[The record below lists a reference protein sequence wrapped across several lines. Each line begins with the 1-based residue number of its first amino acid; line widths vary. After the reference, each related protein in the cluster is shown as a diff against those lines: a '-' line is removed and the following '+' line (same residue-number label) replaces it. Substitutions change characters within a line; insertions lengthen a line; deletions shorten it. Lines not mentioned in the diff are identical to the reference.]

1 MALNRNRIRIEI
13 GIESNR
19 IGIES
24 NQNRTGSES
33 NRIESESESESEANR
48 IESESAS
55 GRIASKSNRIKTES
69 ESNLIG
75 IESETESESNRIG
88 IGIGKENGT
97 ELNPIGT
104 NQIASD
110 SESDSAPHRIVS
122 NSNRNC
128 IESESI
134 PIKPN
139 RIDILLRNLPP

>member
-48 IESESAS
+48 IGSESAS
-55 GRIASKSNRIKTES
+55 GRIASKLNRIGTES

-75 IESETESESNRIG
+75 ILLRDVV
-88 IGIGKENGT
+88 
-97 ELNPIGT
+97 
-104 NQIASD
+104 SD
-110 SESDSAPHRIVS
+110 ERQHAMILLPTGEPSLAQPPRQRFTSGAQTGALPAQPSVS
-122 NSNRNC
+122 QSVAHAVPSVGGP
-128 IESESI
+128 EA
-134 PIKPN
+134 KAG
-139 RIDILLRNLPP
+139 LLRNLPP